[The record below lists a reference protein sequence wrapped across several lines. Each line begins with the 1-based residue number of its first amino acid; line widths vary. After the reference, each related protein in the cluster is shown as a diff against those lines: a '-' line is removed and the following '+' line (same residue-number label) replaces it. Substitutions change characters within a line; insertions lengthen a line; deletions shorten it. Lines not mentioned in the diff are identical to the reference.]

1 MWSQALLGTLRW
13 HFLVLSIP
21 PKGPGNHMQN
31 KVSRHCLEGERIR
44 EGKGKVP
51 RGQPSGAWELLPP
64 GRCQLHQEVPGT
76 SPESPPLRCGA
87 THLGTEGGF
96 VGQVCWPGVSQ
107 PSSGP
112 APGVR
117 TLAVPILQVRSTR
130 LRTVSSWQVM
140 RVLWKSPFHS
150 QGQAWEVCLFL
161 CLLVFLD

>member
-13 HFLVLSIP
+13 HFLVVSTP

-44 EGKGKVP
+44 EGKEKVP

-64 GRCQLHQEVPGT
+64 GRCQLRQEVPGT
-76 SPESPPLRCGA
+76 SPESPPQLREPPTWCRA
-87 THLGTEGGF
+87 RF
-96 VGQVCWPGVSQ
+96 VRQVCWPGVSQ

-117 TLAVPILQVRSTR
+117 TLTVPVLQMGSTR

-140 RVLWKSPFHS
+140 RVVWKSPFRS
-150 QGQAWEVCLFL
+150 QGRAWEVCLFL